1 MGLLDFFRRKGA
13 SEPGAT
19 DVTAGGAESP
29 PEERGHG
36 VGVPPGSAAEGPPVG
51 VSDPG
56 ALTGDDAEAV
66 VAAEEDVELDR
77 REDAPP
83 EPNPY

>member
-13 SEPGAT
+13 TARGSSET
-19 DVTAGGAESP
+19 TAGGAASP
-29 PEERGHG
+29 PDDRAHG

-56 ALTGDDAEAV
+56 SLTGEDAGEV
-66 VAAEEDVELDR
+66 VASEEDVELGGGDSTR
-77 REDAPP
+77 PTGA
-83 EPNPY
+83 